1 MNPPR
6 SLVMGALA
14 IGGVLVVLAGLR
26 PGRGVLHELVTLLVV
41 VILAFLAGRAGWR
54 WWKGQPRQMGPV
66 GLLGTFGMA
75 GTGWALV
82 ALVHAL
88 SRISSENYGMILVWP
103 LVYLIG
109 IPAICGG
116 VLAAAVGVAVVVATL
131 KRPPAHRQLIALG
144 GAASV
149 VLNLLH
155 VRELV
160 RLLLTG

>member
-1 MNPPR
+1 VSRAR

-14 IGGVLVVLAGLR
+14 IGGGLLVLAGLN
-26 PGRGVLHELVTLLVV
+26 PGRGALHELVTLLVV
-41 VILAFLAGRAGWR
+41 VILALLAGRAGWR
-54 WWKGQPRQMGPV
+54 WWKGQPRQIGRV

-88 SRISSENYGMILVWP
+88 SRVSSENYGMIIVWP
-103 LVYLIG
+103 VVFLIG
-109 IPAICGG
+109 NAAICGG
-116 VLAAAVGVAVVVATL
+116 VLAAAVGVAFVVTAL
-131 KRPPAHRQLIALG
+131 KKEPAHPRLIALG
-144 GAASV
+144 GAAAA